1 MSADDI
7 PYVFLAFLVAAF
19 LKVITGLGFATIC
32 LPILSL
38 FLDPRIGIPFVIFP
52 SLMSNVLVMG
62 RVRDL
67 DQALSRFWPLYLFT
81 IPGLFVGVELLR
93 QVDNIVSRTS
103 LHLILVLFSYTDRM
117 GLYSNSQVCR

>member
-1 MSADDI
+1 
-7 PYVFLAFLVAAF
+7 
-19 LKVITGLGFATIC
+19 
-32 LPILSL
+32 
-38 FLDPRIGIPFVIFP
+38 
-52 SLMSNVLVMG
+52 MSNVLVMG